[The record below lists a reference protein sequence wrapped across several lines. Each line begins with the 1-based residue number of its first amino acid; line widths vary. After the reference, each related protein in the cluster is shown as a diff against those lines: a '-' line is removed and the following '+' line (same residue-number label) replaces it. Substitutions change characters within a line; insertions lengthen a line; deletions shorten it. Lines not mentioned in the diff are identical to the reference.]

1 MPHPSTDVA
10 VAIHDLR
17 KHYSRG
23 GGLTAV
29 DGLSVSVGAGET
41 FGLLGPNGAGK
52 TTTVNVCTTRTPAT
66 GGEVRIAGHDVMR
79 DPIAVRRVIG
89 VVTQFNT
96 LDRSCTVAQ
105 NLYFHCRFF
114 GMGHR
119 ASTARAA
126 ELLDVFR
133 LTPKASMP
141 PAWLSGGMVQRLQI
155 ARAIAHRPRVLFLDE
170 PTAGLDPQSRLAL
183 WDQLDALK
191 RDGTTVF
198 LTTHYMDEA
207 DRLCDRVAIVD
218 KGKVLVSGTPEQLKR
233 DSGAGTVVTLTLAH
247 PGKVP
252 AETLRA
258 VDGVTAVEDIEGGYR
273 LRTDDGQR
281 SLARIVPAAVAGEIK
296 DITVRE
302 PTLETVFITLTGRD
316 LRE

>member
-17 KHYSRG
+17 KRYARDG
-23 GGLTAV
+23 CVTAV
-29 DGLSVSVGAGET
+29 DGLSVEVGAGET

-52 TTTVNVCTTRTPAT
+52 TTTVNVCTTRTPPS
-66 GGEVRIAGHDVMR
+66 GGEVRIAGYDVVR
-79 DPIAVRRVIG
+79 SPIEVRRIIG

-96 LDRSCTVAQ
+96 LDRSCTVEQ

-119 ASTARAA
+119 RSTDRAA
-126 ELLDVFR
+126 ELLEVFR
-133 LTPKASMP
+133 LTAKAKMP

-207 DRLCDRVAIVD
+207 DRLCDRVSIVD
-218 KGKVLVSGTPEQLKR
+218 KGRVLVSGSPDQLKR
-233 DSGAGTVVTLTLAH
+233 DSGAGTLVTLTLAH
-247 PGKVP
+247 PDKVP
-252 AETLRA
+252 TDILRA
-258 VDGVTAVEDIEGGYR
+258 IDGVTAVETVDNGYR

-296 DITVRE
+296 DVTVRE